1 MSDKTRQT
9 GDLVSDNKIYV
20 GVSTVDNNYV
30 GIGTTV
36 ATAQLTVAGDI
47 NLTSGIITAT
57 SGIVTY
63 YGDGSNLTDVTATN
77 VIGGI
82 GSLTSLTVSGI
93 SALGTVQISSGIIT
107 ATSGIVTYYGDGSN
121 LTGVA
126 AETAD
131 SFLFNTGI
139 TSSVSLVATG
149 IGTTALTLPS
159 TSGKQYIV
167 HSIHAS
173 NVATGNTEVN
183 FIGAFDFNG
192 GERSYFAYNIPIPTG
207 MAIELLKQPQVLNP
221 SDKIT
226 IRSTDYDRNGIDD
239 SVEVYISYQ
248 EKEST
253 DYFGTGLGAAGLAAT
268 TPITI
273 YTSSTY
279 PSVVQSIRL
288 ANTTD
293 SGAKTISVSV
303 NTGVKTTYL
312 VDNLIVP
319 KYGSIEILDSLKR
332 IEIDDVIQIELDE
345 ASSIDVQLSAKKI
358 TA

>member
-1 MSDKTRQT
+1 MSDRTRQT

-20 GVSTVDNNYV
+20 GVGTDDNNYV

-63 YGDGSNLTDVTATN
+63 YGDGSNLT
-77 VIGGI
+77 
-82 GSLTSLTVSGI
+82 
-93 SALGTVQISSGIIT
+93 
-107 ATSGIVTYYGDGSN
+107 
-121 LTGVA
+121 GVA
-126 AETAD
+126 AETSD

-149 IGTTALTLPS
+149 IGITALTLPS

-207 MAIELLKQPQVLNP
+207 MAVEMLRQPQVLNP

-253 DYFGTGLGAAGLAAT
+253 DYFGTGLGAAGLPAT

-279 PSVVQSIRL
+279 SSVVQSIRL

-332 IEIDDVIQIELDE
+332 IEIDDVIQVELDE
-345 ASSIDVQLSAKKI
+345 ASSIDVQLSARKI

>member
-1 MSDKTRQT
+1 MADKTRRT
-9 GDLVSDNKIYV
+9 GDLVSDNNIF
-20 GVSTVDNNYV
+20 VDIVNDRV

-47 NLTSGIITAT
+47 NLTA
-57 SGIVTY
+57 
-63 YGDGSNLTDVTATN
+63 
-77 VIGGI
+77 
-82 GSLTSLTVSGI
+82 
-93 SALGTVQISSGIIT
+93 GIIT

-126 AETAD
+126 AETSD

-183 FIGAFDFNG
+183 FIGAFDFSG
-192 GERSYFAYNIPIPTG
+192 GERSYFAYNLPVPTG
-207 MAIELLKQPQVLNP
+207 LSIEALKQPQILNP
-221 SDKIT
+221 SDRIT
-226 IRSTDYDRNGIDD
+226 IRSTDFDRNGADDIID
-239 SVEVYISYQ
+239 VYITY
-248 EKEST
+248 KEETSS
-253 DYFGTGLGAAGLAAT
+253 DYFGVGIGTVGIAVTTNTG
-268 TPITI
+268 I

-288 ANTTD
+288 ANRTD
-293 SGAKTISVSV
+293 VGGKPISVAI
-303 NTGVKTTYL
+303 NNGIRTTYL
-312 VDNLIVP
+312 IDNLIVP
-319 KYGSIEILDSLKR
+319 KYASIELLETPKR
-332 IEIDDVIQIELDE
+332 LNTNDVIEVQVDETECIDIQI
-345 ASSIDVQLSAKKI
+345 SGKKI
-358 TA
+358 TS

>member
-47 NLTSGIITAT
+47 NLT
-57 SGIVTY
+57 
-63 YGDGSNLTDVTATN
+63 
-77 VIGGI
+77 
-82 GSLTSLTVSGI
+82 
-93 SALGTVQISSGIIT
+93 SGIIT

-253 DYFGTGLGAAGLAAT
+253 DYFGTGLGAAGLAVT
-268 TPITI
+268 TPTTI

-332 IEIDDVIQIELDE
+332 IEIDDVIQVELDE

>member
-1 MSDKTRQT
+1 M
-9 GDLVSDNKIYV
+9 N
-20 GVSTVDNNYV
+20 
-30 GIGTTV
+30 
-36 ATAQLTVAGDI
+36 
-47 NLTSGIITAT
+47 
-57 SGIVTY
+57 
-63 YGDGSNLTDVTATN
+63 
-77 VIGGI
+77 
-82 GSLTSLTVSGI
+82 
-93 SALGTVQISSGIIT
+93 
-107 ATSGIVTYYGDGSN
+107 
-121 LTGVA
+121 
-126 AETAD
+126 
-131 SFLFNTGI
+131 
-139 TSSVSLVATG
+139 
-149 IGTTALTLPS
+149 
-159 TSGKQYIV
+159 
-167 HSIHAS
+167 AS

-226 IRSTDYDRNGIDD
+226 IRSTDYDRNGLDD

-268 TPITI
+268 TPTTI

-279 PSVVQSIRL
+279 PSVIQSIRL
-288 ANTTD
+288 VNTTD
-293 SGAKTISVSV
+293 AGAKTISVSV